1 MPTYQL
7 AELNIGRMLYSV
19 EDPRFHGFVSRLD
32 EINTLAEQS
41 KGFVWRLKTAE
52 GDAMSIR
59 AFDDDKLIINL
70 SVWES
75 IDDLF
80 QYSYYTAH
88 AELLKQR
95 KDWFEH
101 MTKPIMAMW
110 WIPEGHIPT
119 LEEAKEKLEL
129 IQSKGP
135 TVEAFSFKHRF
146 DPPSN

>member
-1 MPTYQL
+1 MYHL
-7 AELNIGRMLYSV
+7 AEINIARMLYSM

-32 EINTLAEQS
+32 EINSLAEQS
-41 KGFVWRLKTAE
+41 KGFVWRLKTDD

-59 AFDDDKLIINL
+59 AFDDDQLIINM

-75 IDDLF
+75 IDDLY

-88 AELLKQR
+88 AELFKQR

-101 MTKPIMAMW
+101 MSKPMMALW
-110 WIPEGHIPT
+110 WVKKGHQPS

-129 IQSKGP
+129 IQAHGP
-135 TVEAFSFKHRF
+135 TEGAFSFKERF
-146 DPPSN
+146 DPPAI